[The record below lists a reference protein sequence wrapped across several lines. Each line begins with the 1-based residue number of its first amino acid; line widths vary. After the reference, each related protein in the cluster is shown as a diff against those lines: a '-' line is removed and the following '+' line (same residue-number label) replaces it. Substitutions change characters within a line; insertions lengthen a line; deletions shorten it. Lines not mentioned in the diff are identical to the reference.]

1 MRRFALI
8 DRDGTLNV
16 EKHYLSDPDQL
27 ELIPGA
33 GEAVARLNRAGW
45 GVVVVT
51 NQSGIARGYF
61 DLARLDAIH
70 ERLHQLL
77 AAHGAHIDGLEIC
90 PHGPDQ
96 DCLCRKPLP
105 GMALQAAKRL
115 KFDPTPNGV
124 VRGYTRA
131 SGGHITGPRLQGK
144 VIPYSGGDWPYFRA
158 DGAVQ
163 FEAIYLLETAD
174 GAGIVVKNR
183 GCRYAS
189 AETLAKMNSFQ
200 RVEPHE

>member
-115 KFDPTPNGV
+115 KFDPKLAIMIGDKEADVGLGHAVGATTFLVRTGHGLKHQAGTKAEYV
-124 VRGYTRA
+124 VDDLAAAVDIALA
-131 SGGHITGPRLQGK
+131 SG
-144 VIPYSGGDWPYFRA
+144 
-158 DGAVQ
+158 
-163 FEAIYLLETAD
+163 
-174 GAGIVVKNR
+174 
-183 GCRYAS
+183 
-189 AETLAKMNSFQ
+189 
-200 RVEPHE
+200 